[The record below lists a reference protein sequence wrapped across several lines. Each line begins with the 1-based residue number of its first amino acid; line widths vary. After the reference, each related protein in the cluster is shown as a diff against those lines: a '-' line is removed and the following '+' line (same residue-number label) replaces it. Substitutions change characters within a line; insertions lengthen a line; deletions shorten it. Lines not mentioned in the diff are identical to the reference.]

1 MDTNINKE
9 NSEKIKNLISSMT
22 LEEKASLCSGE
33 DFWNLKGIEHLGI
46 PSIMVA
52 DGPHGLRKEDL
63 SGDSPVMNPSIPSTC
78 FPTASA
84 LASSWDRDLIKEI
97 GIALGEECLQE
108 NVSVLLGPGVN
119 IKRSPLCGRNFE
131 YFSEDPYLSG
141 ELAAAY
147 IEGVQSK
154 GIGTSLKH
162 FAVNNQETRRMVIN
176 AVTDERALREIY
188 LSGFEIAVKKS
199 QPWTVMCAYNQV
211 NGEYCSQNEILIKKI
226 LREEWGF
233 NGVMITDWGATVD
246 RIKGLSAGLDLEMP
260 SSYGLH
266 DNIIIQAVK
275 NGTLDE
281 KILEKTVYRLLKMI
295 FKAEEALKKN
305 STFRYSKDVHH
316 LLAGRAAAESAVL
329 LKNSNSLLP
338 LELTKEHI
346 KIAVIGK
353 LAVAPRY
360 QGSGSSLINPTRLD
374 NALEQLRIAAG
385 DNTEIV
391 FNGAYD
397 ITVNKIDNNLIREA
411 VLSAS
416 NADIVFLFAGLT
428 EEYESEAFDRTTL
441 SLPPGQNELI
451 SAVAAVNS
459 RTVVILSNGAPV
471 EMPWISTVPAILET
485 YLGGQAWGSAVV
497 DLLLGKVN
505 PSGKLAETF
514 PVHLE
519 DDPSNNNFP
528 GGDHTV
534 EYRESIYVGYR
545 YYSSAGKNVLFP
557 FGHGLSYTSFKY
569 GRLKAN
575 IITENR
581 QFKVCL
587 KVSVK
592 NIGKRE
598 GKETVQ
604 FYVHKKNS
612 SVIRPDH
619 ELKAFVKI
627 DLKSGEK
634 KRVKVE
640 LDRRAFAFWDIGVSD
655 WRVEDG
661 EYHILAG
668 SSSSDIRSTCHIV
681 LHSGEILSE
690 HSNQMKLNSPE
701 YFNPVK
707 TDWESDNIFEKLY
720 GKVLPVSKK
729 PDDSPFTSESTMSD
743 VEGTFFGRQLNKIIR
758 KIMRKNTGKH
768 SSPSMERMAEAM
780 IRGLPIR
787 LLAIFSQGK
796 VTHKVVDAMVLMI
809 NGKYIKGLVHMI
821 KIKLGR
827 YKKKSK

>member
-1 MDTNINKE
+1 MKTNIDME
-9 NSEKIKNLISSMT
+9 NCEKIKNLISSMT
-22 LEEKASLCSGE
+22 LEEKVSLCSGE
-33 DFWNLKGIEHLGI
+33 DFWNLKGIDRLGI

-63 SGDSPVMNPSIPSTC
+63 SGESPVMNQSIPATC
-78 FPTASA
+78 FPTASG
-84 LASSWDRDLIKEI
+84 LAASWDRNLIKEI

-147 IEGVQSK
+147 IDGVQSR
-154 GIGTSLKH
+154 GVGTSLKH

-188 LSGFEIAVKKS
+188 LTGFEIAVKKS

-211 NGEYCSQNEILIKKI
+211 NGEYCSQNGILIKTI
-226 LREEWGF
+226 LRDEWDF
-233 NGVMITDWGATVD
+233 NGVLMTDWGATVD

-266 DNIIIQAVK
+266 NNIIVQAVK
-275 NGTLDE
+275 NGTLDNKLLDE
-281 KILEKTVYRLLKMI
+281 TVYRLLEMI
-295 FKAEEALKKN
+295 LKSEKILKENSIFRYNEEA
-305 STFRYSKDVHH
+305 HH
-316 LLAGRAAAESAVL
+316 KLARRAAGEAAVL
-329 LKNSNSLLP
+329 LKNSNDLLP
-338 LELTKEHI
+338 LELTKEHV
-346 KIAVIGK
+346 KIAVIGE
-353 LAVAPRY
+353 LAVTPRY
-360 QGSGSSLINPTRLD
+360 QGSGSSLINPSRLD
-374 NALEQLRIAAG
+374 SALEYLELSAG
-385 DNTEIV
+385 ENAEILFTEGY
-391 FNGAYD
+391 N
-397 ITVNKIDNNLIREA
+397 ITTNKVNENLIKKA
-411 VLSAS
+411 VITAA
-416 NADIVFLFAGLT
+416 NAETVLLFAGLT

-451 SAVAAVNS
+451 VAVAAVNP

-471 EMPWISTVPAILET
+471 EMPWINSVSAVLET
-485 YLGGQAWGSAVV
+485 YLGGQAWGSAVA
-497 DLLLGKVN
+497 DILLGKVN

-514 PVHLE
+514 PVHLK

-528 GGDHTV
+528 GGEHTV

-545 YYSSAGKNVLFP
+545 YYESIGKDVLFP
-557 FGHGLSYTSFKY
+557 FGHGLSYTTFEY
-569 GRLKAN
+569 GRLKAKVVL
-575 IITENR
+575 ENK

-592 NIGKRE
+592 NDGKRK
-598 GKETVQ
+598 GKEIVQ
-604 FYVHKKNS
+604 FYVQKKDSIIN
-612 SVIRPDH
+612 RPDR

-627 DLKSGEK
+627 DLESGEK
-634 KRVKVE
+634 KRVRVE
-640 LDRRAFAFWDIGVSD
+640 LDRRAFVFWDVGVSD

-661 EYHILAG
+661 EYYIFAG
-668 SSSSDIRSTCHIV
+668 SSSSDIRSTYNIV

-690 HSNQMKLNSPE
+690 HANQMKLNSPE

-707 TDWESDNIFEKLY
+707 TDWESDDIFGKLY

-729 PDDSPFTSESTMSD
+729 PDGSPFTSESTMSD
-743 VEGTFFGRQLNKIIR
+743 VEGTFFGRKLNKITR
-758 KIMRKNTGKH
+758 KIMRKNTGAH
-768 SSPSMERMAEAM
+768 SSPSMERMVEAM
-780 IRGLPIR
+780 IHGLPIR

-796 VTHKVVDAMVLMI
+796 VTHKVVDAFVLMI
-809 NGKYIKGLVHMI
+809 NGKYIKGL
-821 KIKLGR
+821 IKLLKAKWGR
-827 YKKKSK
+827 YRKDL